1 MEKIFLSKYD
11 TKPFLIAL
19 YHGQSKPNLASEFFS
34 DFVTKASNQMLQ
46 GTHKFLFLWTLWN

>member
-1 MEKIFLSKYD
+1 MMEKIFLSKYD

-46 GTHKFLFLWTLWN
+46 GTHKFLFL